1 MAYVQTRRLIPTGH
15 GCRLGVYLGRPES
28 PEHASEETRS
38 MKQGY
43 MTLCDR
49 LGTLIEGDVAAGRV
63 TLPAAQGA

>member
-1 MAYVQTRRLIPTGH
+1 
-15 GCRLGVYLGRPES
+15 
-28 PEHASEETRS
+28 